1 MRKMKIGVMNGSVF
15 SLPRFPVTLF
25 SDVAVAAEQL
35 GFDGYFVNDHFNLP
49 WGDETCHP
57 QIQIAYT
64 IAKTRVIDLGNV
76 VLPIPRYSPA
86 DLAKQIAHMDILAQ
100 GRTLWAYGAGN
111 FEREFNGFS
120 PMANFPEARTRVQMF
135 LEGAELMR
143 KLWTE
148 DEVTFHGKYYTCNSA
163 VLKPKPFQ
171 KPYPP
176 MLNGGAGPYMRRM
189 AAKHF
194 DGWVTVNW
202 RWTAENDLTAEGYR
216 ARVDEIK
223 DHLKHYGRD
232 PDKFIFMVEGGIE
245 DSVNLVEAYHDAG
258 CTYYVP
264 SISPYAEG
272 RGYPFQYFPEE
283 HIIRLKKFAEDVLPS
298 FK

>member
-1 MRKMKIGVMNGSVF
+1 MGKMKIGVMNGTIY
-15 SLPRFPVTLF
+15 SLPGFPVSLF

-64 IAKTRVIDLGNV
+64 IAKTKVIDLGNI
-76 VLPIPRYSPA
+76 VLPIPRYAPA
-86 DLAKQIAHMDILAQ
+86 DLAKQIAHMDILSQ
-100 GRTLWAYGAGN
+100 GRTIWAFGAGN
-111 FEREFNGFS
+111 YEGEFNGFS
-120 PMANFPEARTRVQMF
+120 PMARFPKASTRVQMC
-135 LEGAELMR
+135 LEGVELMR

-148 DEVTFHGKYYTCNSA
+148 DEVTFHGKYYKTNSA
-163 VLKPKPFQ
+163 VLKPKPYQ

-176 MLNGGAGPYMRRM
+176 MLSGGTGPYMRRM

-194 DGWVTVNW
+194 NGWICVNW
-202 RWTAENDLTAEGYR
+202 RWTAENDLAAEGYR
-216 ARVDEIK
+216 KRVDEIK
-223 DHLKHYGRD
+223 DYLKQYGRD
-232 PDKFIFMVEGGIE
+232 PDKFMFMVEGGIE
-245 DSVNLVEAYHDAG
+245 DSAKMLEAYHEAG

-264 SISPYAEG
+264 SISPFAEG
-272 RGYPFQYFPEE
+272 HGYPFKYYPEE
-283 HIIRLKKFAEDVLPS
+283 HLIRLKKFAEDVLSS

>member
-1 MRKMKIGVMNGSVF
+1 MRKMKIGVMNGTVF
-15 SLPRFPVTLF
+15 SLPRFPVSLF

-64 IAKTRVIDLGNV
+64 IAKTKVIDIGNI

-86 DLAKQIAHMDILAQ
+86 DLAKQIAHMDILSQ
-100 GRTLWAYGAGN
+100 GRTFWAFGAGN

-120 PMANFPEARTRVQMF
+120 PMARFPEARTRVQMF

-148 DEVTFHGKYYTCNSA
+148 DEVTFHGKFYSSNSA

-176 MLNGGAGPYMRRM
+176 MLSGGAGPYTRRM

-202 RWTAENDLTAEGYR
+202 RWTAENDLMAEGYR
-216 ARVDEIK
+216 SRVDEIK
-223 DHLKHYGRD
+223 DYLKQYGRD

-245 DSVNLVEAYHDAG
+245 DSVDVLEAYHDAG

-264 SISPYAEG
+264 SISPYAKD
-272 RGYPFQYFPEE
+272 RGYPFKYYPEE
-283 HIIRLKKFAEDVLPS
+283 HIIRLKKFAEDVLSS